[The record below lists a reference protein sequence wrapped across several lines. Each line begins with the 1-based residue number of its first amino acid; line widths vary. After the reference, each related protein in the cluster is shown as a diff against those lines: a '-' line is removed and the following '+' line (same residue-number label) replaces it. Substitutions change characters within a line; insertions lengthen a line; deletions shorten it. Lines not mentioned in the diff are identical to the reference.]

1 MDEVIEQCQVT
12 FEEDGINNQ
21 TLDDLRKVGPCPVHS
36 YFFMRLPPQGLVS
49 SLALAGY
56 YFSEE

>member
-21 TLDDLRKVGPCPVHS
+21 TLDDLRKVGPYPVHS
-36 YFFMRLPPQGLVS
+36 YFFMRLAPTRPCFIPCSCWL
-49 SLALAGY
+49 L
-56 YFSEE
+56 FF